1 MKIIAVFLSIFVLS
15 NIFAQDIDFEKLNE
29 SYYNLNDY
37 DFNGFSAD
45 VQFDLLD
52 QLKKSIKDEKYLS
65 ILENI
70 SIELKF
76 YSKDSLKILMP
87 TIEQT
92 ENQQFNQGLAQTLN
106 GIENTVKG
114 FMQTWSELTLV
125 PTFEPEKHQYN
136 INKVSDKIEI
146 QYEQEGS
153 EVTTFLNDL
162 STIDSV
168 YILNPSANIKIYPVY
183 EETNLGKKIIKT
195 IVTSIN
201 DFIEVEMD
209 ITYKDFKNIKIPFEI
224 NVLQTMQGN
233 IQKSNFILNNIKL
246 L

>member
-1 MKIIAVFLSIFVLS
+1 MKTISFLLSLFVVS

-29 SYYNLNDY
+29 SYYNLNEY
-37 DFNGFSAD
+37 GFNGFSAD

-65 ILENI
+65 ILDNI

-76 YSKDSLKILMP
+76 YSKDSLEILIP

-114 FMQTWSELTLV
+114 FMQTWSELSLV

-136 INKVSDKIEI
+136 IKKISDEIEI

-153 EVTTFLNDL
+153 EVTTFLNDIF
-162 STIDSV
+162 TIDSV
-168 YILNPSANIKIYPVY
+168 YILNPSANFKIYPAY
-183 EETNLGKKIIKT
+183 EETKLGKKIIKT
-195 IVTSIN
+195 VVTSIN

-209 ITYKDFKNIKIPFEI
+209 ITYKDFGNIKIPSKI
-224 NVLQTMQGN
+224 YVLQTMQGN
-233 IQKSNFILNNIKL
+233 IQKSNFTFNNIKL